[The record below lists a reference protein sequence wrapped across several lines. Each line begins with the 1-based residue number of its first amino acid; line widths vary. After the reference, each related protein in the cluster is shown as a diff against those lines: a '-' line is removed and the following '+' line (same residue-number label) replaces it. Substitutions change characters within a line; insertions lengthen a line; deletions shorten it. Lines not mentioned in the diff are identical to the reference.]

1 MCAVPQ
7 GANPLAGMIRAK
19 IDDDGPMPFARCM
32 ELALYH
38 PEFGY
43 YEKEASQVGRQ
54 GDFVTSVSVGAAF
67 GQLLAY
73 RFAKWLEAIAGP
85 VQVVEA
91 GALDGTVAGDILE
104 WLAANDEPLFA
115 RLRYVIAEPSAKRQS
130 WQAKR
135 LAKFDAQLEWRDS
148 LAGAPEI
155 RGVIFCNELL
165 DAFPMNR
172 IGGSRSMAAE
182 RLGGHCSPPGQVH
195 YSTCCRISTPP
206 SCRRKPTR
214 GGALPPTSWLSGN

>member
-7 GANPLAGMIRAK
+7 GANPLAGMIRAE
-19 IDDDGPMPFARCM
+19 IDDDGPMPFARFM

-73 RFAKWLEAIAGP
+73 RFAKWLEAIDGP

-91 GALDGTVAGDILE
+91 GAHDGTLAGDILE
-104 WLAANDEPLFA
+104 WLAANDEPPVSYTHLT
-115 RLRYVIAEPSAKRQS
+115 L
-130 WQAKR
+130 
-135 LAKFDAQLEWRDS
+135 
-148 LAGAPEI
+148 
-155 RGVIFCNELL
+155 
-165 DAFPMNR
+165 
-172 IGGSRSMAAE
+172 
-182 RLGGHCSPPGQVH
+182 
-195 YSTCCRISTPP
+195 
-206 SCRRKPTR
+206 PTK
-214 GGALPPTSWLSGN
+214 A